1 MPAATASGPGQSGR
15 ADAELAIAMLGPK
28 AHKLVPTATML
39 HFGQWLG
46 WPEWLRE
53 GTSLTGEGPL
63 PPVVSLA
70 DDLILTGNII
80 DRADCLSLVERMLT
94 SPRPVMGTTGALS
107 LLHAPDLGMALG
119 SLVRAMAA
127 QNPFVLVRL
136 EENGDMAEV
145 TFQPPWP
152 MGPLFRFSAITG
164 LALIYRAIES
174 LHANDLA
181 AMTLETQL
189 HDAPEA
195 QRLIAGFRC
204 LIVPAAGA
212 ERLRFP
218 RLWQSTAN
226 PHYEPMLWAVANN
239 KLAALESETG
249 EPEDVAMIR
258 AFIIDMLLNEQRVP
272 RLKQAAA
279 HLDMSSRTIV
289 RLLARHDTSF
299 HGLVE
304 QERKARA
311 LLVIADQ
318 SISLAEAARSL
329 GFSDMS
335 SFGRS
340 FRNWFGDTPGNL
352 RKAWGSRA
360 VVAPGHSVR
369 AGS

>member
-1 MPAATASGPGQSGR
+1 MSAATASGPAQSGR

-28 AHKLVPTATML
+28 ARKLVPTATLL

-46 WPEWLRE
+46 WPDWLRE
-53 GTSLTGEGPL
+53 GTSLDCQGPL
-63 PPVVSLA
+63 PPMVSLA
-70 DDLILTGNII
+70 DDLIMTGNII
-80 DRADCLSLVERMLT
+80 DRADHLALVERMLT

-107 LLHAPDLGMALG
+107 LLHAPDLGLALG
-119 SLVRAMAA
+119 SLVRAIAA
-127 QNPFVLVRL
+127 QNPFLLVRL
-136 EENGDMAEV
+136 EGRDDIVEV
-145 TFQPPWP
+145 TFIPPWP
-152 MGPLFRFSAITG
+152 MGPLFRFSAIAG

-174 LHANDLA
+174 LHHNDLA

-189 HDAPEA
+189 RDAPDA

-204 LIVPAAGA
+204 GVAPAAEV

-218 RLWQSTAN
+218 RRWLDTPN
-226 PHYEPMLWAVANN
+226 PHHDPMLWAVANN
-239 KLAALESETG
+239 KLAALESESG
-249 EPEDVAMIR
+249 EPEEVAMIR
-258 AFIIDMLLNEQRVP
+258 AFIVAMLLNEQRVP

-279 HLDMSSRTIV
+279 ALGMSTRTIV

-299 HGLVE
+299 HTLVE

-340 FRNWFGDTPGNL
+340 LRNWFGDTPGNL

-360 VVAPGHSVR
+360 VVAPGHITR
-369 AGS
+369 TGL